1 MAAQVL
7 LIVIDIL
14 VVVAISIGV
23 GALAPRWP
31 DACSTVTVD
40 R

>member
-14 VVVAISIGV
+14 VLAVTAGLG
-23 GALAPRWP
+23 GAEGDGSLPRR
-31 DACSTVTVD
+31 S
-40 R
+40 